1 MDRIYFYCIF
11 THMTSIYEKK
21 NSAEVWL
28 IYAKQM
34 SLKTSSFHDKGI
46 DTAESDSK
54 KTCLI

>member
-1 MDRIYFYCIF
+1 
-11 THMTSIYEKK
+11 MTSIYEKK